1 MAPTCHSV
9 MCYASP
15 ERAMLRGKRL
25 RQGRP
30 GCPLRRTL
38 RHHAKRCAADCVS
51 HSLITPPGEGPKH
64 PRYSKNCERVWRAHW
79 GKFHRAARLGDSVR
93 TCLPRI
99 SRAAEMT
106 SSTSQ
111 LCRRERSDCSK
122 ESCRRMRDISTSP
135 SNTVRSCKSSFT
147 DVFQIAW
154 SSAHRPLV
162 AGPRNRAQESLSDE
176 DSAF

>member
-51 HSLITPPGEGPKH
+51 HSLITPQGEPKD
-64 PRYSKNCERVWRAHW
+64 PRYSKNCERVWGAAL
-79 GKFHRAARLGDSVR
+79 GKISRGGRLGVSVQ
-93 TCLPRI
+93 TCLPQI

-106 SSTSQ
+106 SPTSQ

-122 ESCRRMRDISTSP
+122 ESCRRIRDISTSP

-154 SSAHRPLV
+154 SSAHRRFV
-162 AGPRNRAQESLSDE
+162 SGPRNRAKESLSDE
-176 DSAF
+176 GSAF